1 MELNSKKIY
10 YLFRKKFGTD
20 IFSSGNIEQV
30 DFLITQINLEY
41 NIASFNVERGL
52 NKALIALPEP
62 RTITGVLFYIEIFLN
77 IPELNFPNR

>member
-10 YLFRKKFGTD
+10 YMFHKKFGTD
-20 IFSSGNIEQV
+20 LFSSGNIEQV
-30 DFLITQINLEY
+30 DFLLTQINLEY
-41 NIASFNVERGL
+41 NIAYYKVERGL

-62 RTITGVLFYIEIFLN
+62 RTITGILFYMEIFLN